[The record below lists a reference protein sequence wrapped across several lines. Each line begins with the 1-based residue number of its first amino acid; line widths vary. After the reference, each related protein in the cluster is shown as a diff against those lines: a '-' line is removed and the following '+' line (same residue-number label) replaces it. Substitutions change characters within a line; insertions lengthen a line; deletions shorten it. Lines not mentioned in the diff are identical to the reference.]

1 MKFRSQLFVFVI
13 LSILFTACGGSE
25 TAVPTTAPTAPA
37 LSADPCSEET
47 LHDEISKVNKLMR
60 EFDDYATLASNT
72 PQAQLVVVVPELQ
85 RVQRAAED
93 LAVPSCLAHLKELQV
108 NHMSLVVQTLLA
120 FMSSSDTNLV
130 NSGIAQAREIR
141 TQYDIEIARLLGIT
155 LVAATPAPASTP

>member
-1 MKFRSQLFVFVI
+1 MKKTSIMLFVT
-13 LSILFTACGGSE
+13 LALLLTACGE
-25 TAVPTTAPTAPA
+25 KTLAPTETSIPPVTPT
-37 LSADPCSEET
+37 LDLCSEAN
-47 LHDEISKVNKLMR
+47 LPNEIGKVNSLMR

-93 LAVPSCLAHLKELQV
+93 LEVPACLERLKELQV
-108 NHMSLVVQTLLA
+108 NHMSMVVQTLLA

-141 TQYDIEIARLLGIT
+141 TQYDTEMARLLGVT
-155 LVAATPAPASTP
+155 LVASTPVPTP